1 MGDRWNRRKNKL
13 FGGVNPRPGRMSDRY
28 TLLGVGDPTLYTD
41 LNVNVDIGG
50 GSGDGTIPSGFPPP
64 VPVPPPFD
72 LPVGMPANPD
82 DKLPIFFWQRVAAPA
97 AGSNWLYVHK
107 DYEFPVLVRRIF
119 YCLITS
125 AVATARITLISAK
138 DTGGQRVMVW
148 YPTTTQA
155 ASTTT
160 FYQFADNHWLATVSV
175 NAAFGGPPVQPSI
188 RLSSLP
194 TIVLEKNFSIGTE
207 FNDGIVSNS
216 PEAGDVFSGIGLLL
230 QRADR

>member
-1 MGDRWNRRKNKL
+1 MGRDRWSRRNKL
-13 FGGVNPRPGRMSDRY
+13 LGDVAAKPGRLADRY
-28 TLLGVGDPTLYTD
+28 TVLGTGEPTLYTD
-41 LNVNVDIGG
+41 LNIGIDVGG
-50 GSGDGTIPSGFPPP
+50 GSGDGTLPSGFPPP
-64 VPVPPPFD
+64 IPVTPPYD
-72 LPVGMPANPD
+72 APVGMPAAPGSN
-82 DKLPIFFWQRVAAPA
+82 LPIFFWQRVPAPA
-97 AGSNWLYVHK
+97 AGSNWLYVHR
-107 DYEFPVLVRRIF
+107 DYDFPVLVRRIF

-125 AVATARITLISAK
+125 AVATARITVLSAR

-175 NAAFGGPPVQPSI
+175 NAAFGGPPTQPSI

-194 TIVLEKNFSIGTE
+194 TIVLEKNFSLGTE
-207 FNDGIVSNS
+207 FNDGIVNNS

>member
-1 MGDRWNRRKNKL
+1 MRRDRWRRRNIL
-13 FGGVNPRPGRMSDRY
+13 IGGLNPSPGRLANQY
-28 TLLGVGDPTLYTD
+28 QILGQGDPTLYTD

-50 GSGDGTIPSGFPPP
+50 GGGDGTLPGDFPPP
-64 VPVPPPFD
+64 IPVPPPYD
-72 LPVGMPANPD
+72 QPVGMPAYPGSNS
-82 DKLPIFFWQRVAAPA
+82 PIFFWQQVVSPA
-97 AGSNWLYVHK
+97 AGTNWRYVHT
-107 DYEFPVLVRRIF
+107 DYDFPVLVRRVF

-125 AVATARITLISAK
+125 AVATARITLLTAR
-138 DTGGQRVMVW
+138 DTGGQRIMIW

-194 TIVLEKNFSIGTE
+194 TIVLEKNMSIGSE